1 MKIQLNHSIP
11 MMKFMSEI
19 LGPDA
24 ELVLYDTETM
34 KAFYVIN
41 PLDEE
46 MVAGSGMR
54 SLERSFLENKVYKE
68 KEYIVN
74 YRALSKRR
82 NKLKSAT
89 LFIKDED
96 GGLAGILTVNVNVDK
111 LIELRDV
118 LNIIVSG
125 KEEDEKK
132 TKQFYDSFEIS
143 VEGMVRNAIKAE
155 VGRYGV
161 EAARLSHKEKMNIVR
176 ILDERGIFLVKG
188 AIGELAS
195 VLGTTETS
203 IYRYLNKLNG

>member
-1 MKIQLNHSIP
+1 MKMQLNQSIT

-19 LGPDA
+19 LGPDT

-34 KAFYVIN
+34 KASYVLH

-54 SLERSFLENKVYKE
+54 SLERSFMEKRVYE
-68 KEYIVN
+68 EEEYIVN
-74 YRALSKRR
+74 YRALSRR
-82 NKLKSAT
+82 KNKLKSAT

-96 GGLAGILTVNVNVDK
+96 GSLAGILTVNMNVDK

-118 LNIIVSG
+118 LDIIVSG
-125 KEEDEKK
+125 KGEDEKK
-132 TKQFYDSFEIS
+132 AQQFYDSFEIS
-143 VEGMVRNAIKAE
+143 VEGMVRNAIKGE
-155 VGRYGV
+155 VDRYGV
-161 EAARLSHKEKMNIVR
+161 EAARLSHKEKMEIVR

-188 AIGELAS
+188 AIAELAS

>member
-1 MKIQLNHSIP
+1 MKMQLNQSIP

-19 LGPDA
+19 MGPDT

-34 KAFYVIN
+34 KASYVIH

-46 MVAGSGMR
+46 MVAGSNMR
-54 SLERSFLENKVYKE
+54 SLERSFLENKVYEE

-74 YRALSKRR
+74 YRALSKGK

-89 LFIKDED
+89 LFLKEED
-96 GGLAGILTVNVNVDK
+96 GSLSGILTVNMNVDK

-118 LNIIVSG
+118 LDVIVSG
-125 KEEDEKK
+125 KGEDKK
-132 TKQFYDSFEIS
+132 KSQQFYDSFEIS
-143 VEGMVRNAIKAE
+143 VEGMVKNAINAE
-155 VGRYGV
+155 VDRYGV
-161 EAARLSHKEKMNIVR
+161 EPSRLSHNEKMDIVR
-176 ILDERGIFLVKG
+176 ILDKRGIFLVKG

-203 IYRYLNKLNG
+203 IYRYLNKING